1 METTTTKPKTKLP
14 VVLEN
19 IRIATPCSADW
30 DDMQGDARVRFCGKC
45 EKNVYN
51 LSAMTREAG
60 EALVREKE
68 GRLCVRMYQ
77 RQDGTV
83 ITADCPVGV
92 HKAKLRA
99 RIWARMSSAAAAAG
113 LLLGLFGGRARADL
127 AVDGKKPPCHQPE
140 NPPARVM
147 GGAVAPPQQPKEP
160 PLMGKIAIKP
170 TTGSTTVANKPKKP
184 LSPEPPKPVQGEPAP
199 APMMGDVAVSK

>member
-30 DDMQGDARVRFCGKC
+30 DDMQGDERVRFCGKC

-51 LSAMTREAG
+51 LSAMTREAS

-68 GRLCVRMYQ
+68 GRLCVRLYQ

-92 HKAKLRA
+92 RKARLRA
-99 RIWARMSSAAAAAG
+99 RVWARISGAAASAA
-113 LLLGLFGGRARADL
+113 LVLGLFGGRARADL
-127 AVDGKKPPCHQPE
+127 AVDGKKVTGQKQQPD
-140 NPPARVM
+140 AHVRVM
-147 GGAVAPPQQPKEP
+147 GGAVAQPPPER
-160 PLMGKIAIKP
+160 PLMGKIAAP
-170 TTGSTTVANKPKKP
+170 STPPKKQQ
-184 LSPEPPKPVQGEPAP
+184 PVMGEPAP
-199 APMMGDVAVSK
+199 IMGDVSVAPPAPTPTTK